1 MIAAPLLVLGL
12 LVTLSA
18 LVGARV
24 AAGGRGAALAFLLS
38 PLHPASWAALAA
50 ILAGFA
56 VELLVFGFVVG
67 MFSAGASLVVVGV
80 GLAFL
85 AIGIEA
91 SRGFARFERARAG
104 WADPRPLVAHAYR
117 PYGSG
122 LRDLLMALFLDLARW
137 RDVLYVGIAF
147 PLVILEFIA
156 VVLLWGPT
164 IALLSVPVWALTGG
178 LPVPVPAALQV
189 IPALGGSAG
198 LVAGATLTGLVLLP
212 VAATVTRGLMALHRA
227 VIAGLLCASERQ
239 VLERRVATL
248 ETSRRAVLDVEA
260 SELRRIE
267 RDLHDGAQ
275 QRLVMLA
282 INLGLAEERIDADP
296 AGAKALVA
304 DARDQARQALAEL
317 RDLVRGIAPSILLD
331 RGLVAALAALAGRS
345 PVPTVVASEL
355 ADGERLPDAVERAA
369 YFVVAEAVANV
380 AKHAGATHGE
390 IRVRR
395 DGPALVVEVEDDG
408 PGGATVVPGG
418 GLAGLAGRVE
428 ALDGTLTVD
437 SPDGGPTVVR
447 ASIPL
452 AAGGTWWPAVGVSAA
467 SGTVWPAGGTGSPAD
482 GAATTGSSAAPG
494 PAASSAPGAIPGW
507 RVPPQDSR

>member
-1 MIAAPLLVLGL
+1 VIAAPLLVLGL

-38 PLHPASWAALAA
+38 PLHPTSWAALAA
-50 ILAGFA
+50 ILAGFW

-67 MFSAGASLVVVGV
+67 MFSAGSSLLVIGVGV
-80 GLAFL
+80 AFL

-91 SRGFARFERARAG
+91 ARGFSRFERRRAR

-122 LRDLLMALFLDLARW
+122 FRDLLLALFVDLARW

-147 PLVILEFIA
+147 PLVILEFVA
-156 VVLLWGPT
+156 VVVLWVPT
-164 IALLSVPVWALTGG
+164 IALLSVPVWILTGG
-178 LPVPVPAALQV
+178 LPVALPIGPV
-189 IPALGGSAG
+189 LGGTAG
-198 LVAGATLTGLVLLP
+198 LMAGTTLAGLILLP
-212 VAATVTRGLMALHRA
+212 IAAMVTQGLMALHRA

-239 VLERRVATL
+239 VLERRVETL

-282 INLGLAEERIDADP
+282 INLGLAEERIDTDP
-296 AGAKALVA
+296 AGAKVLVS

-331 RGLVAALAALAGRS
+331 RGLIAALAALAGRS

-355 ADGERLPDAVERAA
+355 AEGERLPDAVERAA
-369 YFVVAEAVANV
+369 YFVVAEALANV
-380 AKHAGATHGE
+380 AKHAGGSGSGATPAGASPAGASHAE
-390 IRVRR
+390 IRIRR
-395 DGPALVVEVEDDG
+395 DGQALIVEVEDDG
-408 PGGATVVPGG
+408 PGGAAIVPGG

-428 ALDGTLTVD
+428 ALDGTLAVE
-437 SPDGGPTVVR
+437 SPDGGPTIVR
-447 ASIPL
+447 AAIPL
-452 AAGGTWWPAVGVSAA
+452 P
-467 SGTVWPAGGTGSPAD
+467 
-482 GAATTGSSAAPG
+482 ATTAAAPG
-494 PAASSAPGAIPGW
+494 ASPVPTSTAPGAIPGW
-507 RVPPQDSR
+507 HAPGPPST